1 MFSNY
6 NLGENFSQSDY
17 TSNHVEGE
25 EFITN
30 TVQGQTALTL
40 AWTPVIPS
48 TLTLTIN
55 GQEFTDDGNGTIH
68 YTGNAIAVDYEK
80 GTLTFTNAVNNLEVS
95 ASYDYNN
102 MDVPVS
108 SPEVKIR
115 IVTCPIQAKSRKLKT
130 LYSFDSAYDMCND
143 FGMTIN

>member
-80 GTLTFTNAVNNLEVS
+80 GTLTFTNAVNNLQ
-95 ASYDYNN
+95 AHPCYCNHNWQRPLSY
-102 MDVPVS
+102 
-108 SPEVKIR
+108 
-115 IVTCPIQAKSRKLKT
+115 
-130 LYSFDSAYDMCND
+130 
-143 FGMTIN
+143 